1 MTMSYSPAKGLGV
14 FIPALQH
21 TIFLS
26 QTLFFFSEHFYAREK
41 GIWGFQPAQTS
52 LLLSLLTYVNYHGRS
67 LNTCLSQQEKWQGCH
82 WTWCFLAGQAKWHSS
97 KCCSMLWQVSC
108 SWVSCSR
115 SRITSPTV
123 LGMASCSGD
132 AEMPHGV
139 CRGALIC
146 GGKVWDTPA
155 SNPTWKCHVRLGN
168 SAWLRPSEATK
179 GLWARGSL
187 TPPTFTDG
195 KIEKQSSEIT
205 YLRSPKEAVEELG
218 IKCRFHESPN
228 HTASP

>member
-1 MTMSYSPAKGLGV
+1 MLSP
-14 FIPALQH
+14 
-21 TIFLS
+21 
-26 QTLFFFSEHFYAREK
+26 R
-41 GIWGFQPAQTS
+41 
-52 LLLSLLTYVNYHGRS
+52 
-67 LNTCLSQQEKWQGCH
+67 
-82 WTWCFLAGQAKWHSS
+82 HSP

-108 SWVSCSR
+108 SRVSCSR

-155 SNPTWKCHVRLGN
+155 SNPTRKCHVRLGN

-218 IKCRFHESPN
+218 IKRRFHESPN
-228 HTASP
+228 HTASPQGYGCIIIEQDPDVVFNCRSVLCVILLCLRKYTNLDSLEI